1 MITFS
6 INIKGFMVSSSIFK
20 NSLVAFSL
28 VAAVGCGGGGGG
40 GGGADEFVGAA
51 RVSVR
56 CSPKNIDSGDRTQVS
71 ITLSQVH
78 ENGIAVKVRFPVG
91 LKYVPSSSFLKV
103 GERELDASPAVNA
116 TSETEEMNYV
126 VFYLTQGQFSRT
138 TQEYAGEAGTLLIQL
153 EGRKTV
159 TDGEIE
165 VDPDVDDPAEDNSTE
180 FDITSPEF
188 ISEAS
193 ASISVVA
200 QDDSR
205 KR

>member
-1 MITFS
+1 MIFRS
-6 INIKGFMVSSSIFK
+6 NILKVLL
-20 NSLVAFSL
+20 SLTI
-28 VAAVGCGGGGGG
+28 VAAAGCGGGGGDE
-40 GGGADEFVGAA
+40 GGAGDFVGAA

-56 CSPKNIDSGDRTQVS
+56 CSPKSIDSGDRTQVS
-71 ITLSQVH
+71 INLSQVH
-78 ENGIAVKVRFPVG
+78 ENGIAVKIRFPIG
-91 LKYVPSSSFLKV
+91 LRYVPSSSFLMV
-103 GERELDASPAVNA
+103 GEREVDVTPTVNL
-116 TSETEEMNYV
+116 TSETEELNYV
-126 VFYLTQGQFSRT
+126 VFYLSQSQFSRSN
-138 TQEYAGEAGTLLIQL
+138 QEYGGETGTLLVQL

-165 VDPDVDDPAEDNSTE
+165 VDPDVDDPAEDNSLE

-200 QDDSR
+200 QDDSS